1 VPPQPAL
8 LRPSRTRGDVI
19 DVCVAGRAVV
29 SLKPD
34 SGRVRVGLVMHP
46 LNRVVDVSIQPSA
59 ACETLQDAA
68 RRTASPAATIETAAR
83 EALLE
88 ARNRCAS
95 WAPPE
100 DASLLAG
107 FGGAAFP
114 LLGAA
119 YDAGT
124 APVTEVPRWAEPV
137 VAARSARE
145 GAIAAF
151 GDRTTRPVV
160 RALVAALQPASSTDI
175 DFSNLALAIAGR
187 DVLQPDCLARVLS
200 AERVAHPAH
209 DLPDPNTLNEVRQ
222 TVTMWGATRAER
234 VLLDAAASAD
244 GLKLLLA
251 AVRFARQLRGHSP
264 PFLPNRLTELHDA
277 YRCRVQSAPQARP
290 RPVPPPVRSR
300 RTTAQ
305 PEQPQPRHRIFAP
318 PTNLMPVGAG
328 TQLQVTP
335 AVQALHGRRFGD
347 LTFVIPRTAGDL
359 QRWGRL
365 LSNCLGDF
373 APAMATGQS
382 TIIGIERSNS
392 LAYAVEI
399 DPNGTIRQLAGH
411 ANRPPDDSSRL
422 SIIRTLSTA
431 GVLRPDRI

>member
-1 VPPQPAL
+1 MPPQPAL
-8 LRPSRTRGDVI
+8 IRPSRTRGDVI

-59 ACETLQDAA
+59 ACETLRDAA

-100 DASLLAG
+100 DAGLLAG

-114 LLGAA
+114 LMGAA
-119 YDAGT
+119 YDAGA

-160 RALVAALQPASSTDI
+160 RALVAAIQPASSTDI
-175 DFSNLALAIAGR
+175 DFSNLALAMAGR

-234 VLLDAAASAD
+234 VLLDAAARAD

-264 PFLPNRLTELHDA
+264 PFLPNRLAELHDA
-277 YRCRVQSAPQARP
+277 YRCRVESAPQARP
-290 RPVPPPVRSR
+290 RSVPPPVRSR

-305 PEQPQPRHRIFAP
+305 PEQPQPRHRA
-318 PTNLMPVGAG
+318 
-328 TQLQVTP
+328 
-335 AVQALHGRRFGD
+335 
-347 LTFVIPRTAGDL
+347 
-359 QRWGRL
+359 
-365 LSNCLGDF
+365 
-373 APAMATGQS
+373 
-382 TIIGIERSNS
+382 
-392 LAYAVEI
+392 
-399 DPNGTIRQLAGH
+399 
-411 ANRPPDDSSRL
+411 
-422 SIIRTLSTA
+422 
-431 GVLRPDRI
+431 LRPTHGPQACRRRHTASGDAGGSSSARTKVRGSDLRHTPHSGGPSEVGPPPVQLPR